1 MRWVLLAGSRC
12 NGNTAVLI
20 SALFDFIYNKGNITM
35 SKKIIL
41 TGGGTAGHVTPNLA
55 LLPRL
60 RAEGY
65 EIHYIG
71 TADGIEKSLVG
82 DLEGVTYHTIS
93 AGKLRRYFSLKN
105 LTDPFKVVGGIF
117 QAKRIINKVKPDVVF
132 SKGGFVSVPVVI
144 AAKGMAPIVAHES
157 DYTPG
162 LANKITARFADRVCV
177 TFEDTLKYV
186 GAKGVHTGTPIRPEL
201 YRGDRQR
208 GLDFTGFSGEKP
220 ILLTMGGSQGA
231 QAINEALRSALPRL
245 TRSFDII
252 HLCGKGKKDAS
263 IAEPGYVQYEYISKE
278 LPDLFA
284 AADII
289 LSRAGAN
296 AIFEF
301 LALAKPALLI
311 PLPLS
316 ASRGDQI
323 LNAGYFARK
332 GYAMTLDQ
340 AGLTPDTLF
349 DSIHDLYDR
358 RLSFISAMSGDATAD
373 GTDEVLDVIRSEAE
387 GSKR

>member
-1 MRWVLLAGSRC
+1 
-12 NGNTAVLI
+12 
-20 SALFDFIYNKGNITM
+20 
-35 SKKIIL
+35 
-41 TGGGTAGHVTPNLA
+41 
-55 LLPRL
+55 
-60 RAEGY
+60 
-65 EIHYIG
+65 
-71 TADGIEKSLVG
+71 
-82 DLEGVTYHTIS
+82 
-93 AGKLRRYFSLKN
+93 
-105 LTDPFKVVGGIF
+105 
-117 QAKRIINKVKPDVVF
+117 
-132 SKGGFVSVPVVI
+132 
-144 AAKGMAPIVAHES
+144 
-157 DYTPG
+157 
-162 LANKITARFADRVCV
+162 
-177 TFEDTLKYV
+177 
-186 GAKGVHTGTPIRPEL
+186 
-201 YRGDRQR
+201 
-208 GLDFTGFSGEKP
+208 
-220 ILLTMGGSQGA
+220 MGGSQGA
-231 QAINEALRSALPRL
+231 QAINDALRSALPRL

-263 IAEPGYVQYEYISKE
+263 IAEPGYVQYEYISKD

-340 AGLTPDTLF
+340 ANLTPDTLF
-349 DSIHDLYDR
+349 DSIHDLYNR
-358 RLSFISAMSGDATAD
+358 RLSFISAMSGDSTAD
-373 GTDEVLDVIRSEAE
+373 GTDEVLDVIRSESE

>member
-1 MRWVLLAGSRC
+1 MGVRV
-12 NGNTAVLI
+12 
-20 SALFDFIYNKGNITM
+20 
-35 SKKIIL
+35 IL
-41 TGGGTAGHVTPNLA
+41 TTGGTGGHIFPALAVAEQLRREGAELLFVGSQYGSEAKLAKQAGLEFRGLPVRGVLGRGLRSVGA
-55 LLPRL
+55 LWGLF
-60 RAEGY
+60 RAVFMARA
-65 EIHYIG
+65 IVKDFRPDAVIG
-71 TADGIEKSLVG
+71 FGAYASFPSLVAAK
-82 DLEGVTYHTIS
+82 LSGVPIAVHEQNAMPGLTNRML
-93 AGKLRRYFSLKN
+93 AKL
-105 LTDPFKVVGGIF
+105 
-117 QAKRIINKVKPDVVF
+117 AKRVFLSLPDVTGAF
-132 SKGGFVSVPVVI
+132 DAKKSQLTGNPVRE
-144 AAKGMAPIVAHES
+144 AIVES
-157 DYTPG
+157 GKNAVGHPG
-162 LANKITARFADRVCV
+162 TRR
-177 TFEDTLKYV
+177 
-186 GAKGVHTGTPIRPEL
+186 
-201 YRGDRQR
+201 
-208 GLDFTGFSGEKP
+208 
-220 ILLTMGGSQGA
+220 LLVMGGSQGA
-231 QAINEALRSALPRL
+231 QAINDALRSALPRL

-340 AGLTPDTLF
+340 AVLTPDTLF
-349 DSIHDLYDR
+349 DSIHDLYNR
-358 RLSFISAMSGDATAD
+358 RLSFISAMSGDSTAD
-373 GTDEVLDVIRSEAE
+373 GTDEVLDVIRSESE